1 MSPETKERETFD
13 RILDAGAQVFA
24 ERGFHGAGLSEIL
37 KVAGVPRGSF
47 YHYFASKEE
56 FGVALIERA
65 SEEYMEFL
73 RPILSDRKR
82 SPIDRLRAILQ
93 ESYEECRQNGTART
107 CLVPKLA
114 LETSQLSDPVHAAVK
129 CAYARLTAVFA
140 QVIREGQSKGEIAG
154 DQEPERLANVLV
166 MLWEG
171 AAIRM
176 EIERSPQALD
186 DFHAFVFDAL
196 LPPRT

>member
-65 SEEYMEFL
+65 GEEYMEFL
-73 RPILSDRKR
+73 RPILSDRQR
-82 SPIDRLRAILQ
+82 SPIELLR
-93 ESYEECRQNGTART
+93 
-107 CLVPKLA
+107 
-114 LETSQLSDPVHAAVK
+114 
-129 CAYARLTAVFA
+129 
-140 QVIREGQSKGEIAG
+140 
-154 DQEPERLANVLV
+154 
-166 MLWEG
+166 
-171 AAIRM
+171 
-176 EIERSPQALD
+176 QA
-186 DFHAFVFDAL
+186 
-196 LPPRT
+196 